1 MGDHCTAVCMP
12 PFQKKYKNTYFV
24 YPIIILHNPSHANLQ
39 NSVLIKQLIQ
49 KLSFHNRR
57 NAVHHIVSPNS
68 NFNTYSSYILRRP
81 QNFAKSSP
89 YFWLAIHT
97 RTKVRWRF
105 CKILWP
111 SQNIWTLIDESPKT
125 GISNENRAQNSI
137 FHYKIIF
144 WKIYLK
150 KIFLVLLTSIRVSP
164 FSSFVSPLFINQ

>member
-68 NFNTYSSYILRRP
+68 NFEYMFTKYSVQSKG
-81 QNFAKSSP
+81 N
-89 YFWLAIHT
+89 
-97 RTKVRWRF
+97 
-105 CKILWP
+105 
-111 SQNIWTLIDESPKT
+111 
-125 GISNENRAQNSI
+125 
-137 FHYKIIF
+137 
-144 WKIYLK
+144 
-150 KIFLVLLTSIRVSP
+150 VLL
-164 FSSFVSPLFINQ
+164 SFEF